1 MDHIHIADLTFHVF
15 GDHVCK
21 QYLVYLRR
29 NRVQWWVECR
39 SAVVRPLFLLA
50 IPIPQALKGPTT
62 LHPSRFVRR
71 LLSFARSGCR
81 HRRRQR
87 CLRETQVT
95 WGKGSCLRSDDKKS
109 RFPGLMA
116 RFEIT
121 LNTSIVISLGAT
133 KDQTHSSGIPA
144 SHRSVTRG
152 QRQRCPRR
160 SKRR

>member
-71 LLSFARSGCR
+71 LLSFARSAGMSAS
-81 HRRRQR
+81 
-87 CLRETQVT
+87 TAAKMP
-95 WGKGSCLRSDDKKS
+95 KGDASD
-109 RFPGLMA
+109 M
-116 RFEIT
+116 
-121 LNTSIVISLGAT
+121 
-133 KDQTHSSGIPA
+133 
-144 SHRSVTRG
+144 G
-152 QRQRCPRR
+152 QGFVFA
-160 SKRR
+160 K